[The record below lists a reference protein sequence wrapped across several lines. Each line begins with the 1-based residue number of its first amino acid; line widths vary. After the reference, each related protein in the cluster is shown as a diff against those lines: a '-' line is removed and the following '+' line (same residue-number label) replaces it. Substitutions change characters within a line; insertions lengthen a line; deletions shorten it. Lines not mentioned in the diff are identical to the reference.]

1 MKLRLWFHALALV
14 IVSLLVLTG
23 CKSAHINVTVLNHTG
38 ETIKLVEVDYP
49 SASFG
54 IDSLNSG
61 GSYQYLIQVRLS
73 GKMKVQ
79 YTDAST
85 LKIVKIEG
93 PELKEGQ
100 QGRMT
105 VVLQPDG
112 KADFQPEL
120 KELK

>member
-1 MKLRLWFHALALV
+1 MKLRLWFPALV
-14 IVSLLVLTG
+14 LSLVALPWLTG
-23 CKSAHINVTVLNHTG
+23 CKSAHINVTVQNHTG

-54 IDSLNSG
+54 IDSLDNG

-73 GKMKVQ
+73 GNMKVQ
-79 YTDAST
+79 YTDANS
-85 LKIVKIEG
+85 LKVVKMEG

-100 QGRMT
+100 QGTMT
-105 VVLQPDG
+105 IVLQPDG
-112 KADFQPEL
+112 KADFQPQL